1 MKTSPLAFLV
11 FVIHLVAVTTFVGA
25 QCDPV
30 VDCNGNG
37 VLDSCDIAD
46 HNSDDCD
53 GDGIPDECQISSDP
67 SLDCNQDLILDACE
81 SSLEQILNGS
91 GSDYGKGLDMT
102 SNWLAIGA
110 PNHSTGGN
118 SVGAVHLYRNIGS
131 SWVSA
136 GMLQAPS
143 LSDGAEFGYSVAIT
157 DDLLVVGAPGTDSIS
172 NSDEGAAYIY
182 RRSGLNWILEQVLEP
197 AGSNSDAE
205 FGISVDVDGERVA
218 VGAWY
223 ALTTSDS
230 GSVYLYSNDGNG
242 WNLDQLIESPDS
254 SGDKHFGAS
263 IELSGDFVAVSDPR
277 ADAGPVDD
285 AGAVYI
291 YRAFNASLWA
301 FSQKITSSSP
311 VDGGKFGYSIDLQ
324 DGQLFVGAPN
334 SGSDARGEAH
344 LFTLGGSIF
353 SFEIAFTGLSS
364 NSNLG
369 QDVAVADGGLAAG
382 AWKANGNL
390 GQVLVFQKD
399 ANGTYQFE
407 SFDPQGALSGDR
419 FGERV
424 AAGGRWI
431 AGASLVDSYVALD
444 RLIDLPDC
452 DENGVDDPCDIF
464 LGNSQDCNQDGK
476 PDSCQIADGEVSD
489 CNLDGIPDSC
499 QLDDGSEPDCNL
511 NGVIDSCDIDFG
523 TSDDCNH
530 NQIPDDCESDCN
542 QNDIEDSCEIAA
554 GTAADCN
561 SNGLLDECD
570 LIAGTDTD
578 CNNNSILDG
587 CEIADGNA
595 TDCDENGI
603 LDVCDILLDFN
614 NDCNSNQILDSCEIA
629 NGTAFDCNNNS
640 KPDICDVAFGISP
653 DCDNDL
659 IPDEC
664 ELQDG
669 SEPDCNGNNI
679 PDSCDILAG
688 IEQDC
693 EGNGIPDTCD
703 VANGALDCNENNVP
717 DVCEV
722 DVDTQL
728 PTFEGLSGDLSIS
741 ALEGSCEAPAT
752 WSEPTVTDD
761 CGVASVVSSHTSG
774 DSFPVGDTLVTYT
787 ATDVSGN
794 VNTASFTVTITD
806 DQLPSIANGP
816 TDISVSNDAGTC
828 QAVVSWDEPSAADNC
843 GIADLSSNHSA
854 TDSFPVGTTT
864 VTYTATDVNGNQTTH
879 SFNVTVSDDDLPAIH
894 GLPGPVFVNSNPG
907 FCTAAVSW
915 PAPTFS
921 DNCDDVTVDVNY
933 QSGSAFTVGVTL
945 VTYTVTDA
953 AGNVAEASFELT
965 VLDNELPTITNVPA
979 DVVLNNDEDLC
990 GAAYVWEE
998 PALSDNCGAPALTSS
1013 LQSGHVFPVG
1023 TTFVS
1028 LTVDDGN
1035 SNLVE
1040 TGFTVTV
1047 VDNTSPLISR
1057 MPADIVIEADQGG
1070 CDTLVEWEEPEAADN
1085 CGVSTL
1091 VANNVPGVY
1100 AVGTTEVVYTAQD
1113 IHGNITLES
1122 FTVTVVDSQS
1132 PELSGLPVDLSTDNL
1147 LGLCGAN
1154 LAWPEPSAADN
1165 CGVDSIES
1173 THSPGDEFPVGIT
1186 TVIYTVTDINGN
1198 VTNESFQVTIHD
1210 VDAPEIDNMPAD
1222 ITTTNDEGDCGAL
1235 VSWAEPVAWD
1245 NCEVIEL
1252 VSSHENGGFFPVGTT
1267 EVTYTAK
1274 DDSDLE
1280 YSESFLITVSD
1291 DEAPVLIGLAEQV
1304 TYSNVEGLCSGL
1316 ATWDLPSASDNCEV
1330 SEITSTH
1337 EPGWSFNV
1345 GSTLVTYTVTDIH
1358 GNSSQEVLIV
1368 VIEDTEAPTFVSVPD
1383 DIQATTE
1390 PGICTTIV
1398 NWDIPVVDDNCEIFS
1413 LSTSNLRGTEFGVG
1427 VTTVTYTATDIHG
1440 NSTDH
1445 SFVITV
1451 SDDEMPVIDPVPEIV
1466 EVNTDPGQCNA
1477 IVHWE
1482 DAFATDNCGIL
1493 SYEASHE
1500 SGDLF
1505 ELGTTTVTLTTMDIH
1520 FNVTTETFD
1529 VVVTD
1534 AEAAEF
1540 TSFPDDIQL
1549 IAEPGL
1555 CSAMADWDAATASD
1569 NCGVASIVSDRQ
1581 PGEHFDVGTTEV
1593 TFTLTDVNGNVTED
1607 SILITV
1613 EDLELPVITNLPD
1626 RITVGTEPGICL
1638 GTTSWTTPD
1647 VSDNC
1652 AVDSLVASV
1661 ESGTMLPI
1669 GETAVTYTVTDIHGN
1684 SSSQSFIVT
1693 VQDQELPQIINI
1705 PADITQTN
1713 DTGACGAV
1721 IMWDAADALDNC
1733 EVADLQSSHNSG
1745 DFFPVGTTTVTLTA
1759 TDTTGNSHSET
1770 FEVTVTDD
1778 ENPILSGVSGDLVSD
1793 SDAGECGAIVSW
1805 TDPTA
1810 TDNCGDLTLTS
1821 NHNPGD
1827 FFPVGTTVVTYVA
1840 VDQYGN
1846 ATTQHYS
1853 VTVNDVEDPQI
1864 SGMPADIQQ
1873 NTDPGICGAVVE
1885 WTLPQSSD
1893 NCDVLSLTSDYQSG
1907 ETFPEGTTTVTYTVE
1922 DIHGN
1927 SSTASFQ
1934 ITISDAEAPEF
1945 TSVPAPISVNNDLGE
1960 CGAIVEWSAPQAQD
1974 NCDVAG
1980 ITLSHQSGDQ
1990 FPVGETTVSLTVTDI
2005 HGNSTDDSFTV
2016 TVTDNESPVITDI
2029 PDSITLTNDPGECGA
2044 VVTWAEPNAADNCE
2058 VSTFEP
2064 SLPSGSFFE
2073 VGVNVVTYTAIDI
2086 YGNFSTEKFF
2096 VTVTDNENPAF
2107 ENMSADITLN
2117 SEPGLCS
2124 AVVTW
2129 VDPQPVD
2136 NCEILDSTSTHLPGD
2151 TFLVGTT
2158 EVSYSTTDIHGNS
2171 FSTSFNVTVLDE
2183 EAPMIMDMPASR
2195 QLQTDPGQCGA
2206 VALWTE
2212 PSSTDNCQVD
2222 TFVSSHN
2229 SGDFFPVGDTTV
2241 TYTSTDIHGNESS
2254 ETFVI
2259 TVDDNENPQI
2269 SGLSLDL
2276 TLDNDAGECA
2286 AVATWSEP
2294 SASDNC
2300 DIQSFTSS
2308 HASGDS
2314 FPVGST
2320 TVSYTALDIHGNE
2333 TTESFSVTVL
2343 DTENPVILGLSGDL
2357 ASTNDPGACGALITW
2372 AEPTAEDNCSIQ
2384 SLTSTHNSGDF
2395 FEVGTTT
2402 VTYTALDIHGNEL
2415 SGSFNVTISDDE
2427 NPEILG
2433 LSGDIASTNDAG
2445 ACGAVIGWTEPTAID
2460 NCDVQS
2466 LTSSHNSGDFF
2477 EVGTTTVT
2485 YTAMDIHG
2493 NMISGS
2499 FNVSVSDDENP
2510 EILGLSLDIT
2520 VSNDLGECGANVSW
2534 TEPTAQDNCEI
2545 QSFTQ
2550 THVSGT
2556 YFEVGTETV
2565 TFTAVDI
2572 HGNTISGSFD
2582 VTVNDEESPIISGLT
2597 GDLTVNNDAGDCA
2610 AVVTWN
2616 EPTITDNCDFVNVT
2630 RSHDSGSS
2638 FPVGTTEVLYEA
2650 EDIYG
2655 NQVTETFSVTVIDAE
2670 NPEILG
2676 LSGDIASTNDAGA
2689 CGAVIGWTE
2698 PTAEDNCGI
2707 QSLTSSHNSGDLFEV
2722 GTTTVTYTA
2731 IDIHGNELSGSFNVT
2746 ITDDENPVIL
2756 GLSGNIAASNDAGDC
2771 GAVITW
2777 TEPSA
2782 IDNCDVQ
2789 SLTSSHNSGDFF
2801 EVGTTTVTYTAQDI
2815 HGNEISGSFDV
2826 TVSDDENPV
2835 ILGLSGNIA
2844 ASNDAG
2850 DCGAVITWT
2859 EPSAIDNCDVQSLTS
2874 SHNSGDFF
2882 EVGTTTVTY
2891 TAMDIHGNMISGS
2904 FDVSISDDEAPV
2916 LANVP
2921 MDMVLTNDPGD
2932 CGAIATWAN
2941 PSSSDNCGVSLS
2953 QQSHDSGD
2961 FFPVGTTIVSFDIE
2975 DEAGN
2980 SASASFQ
2987 ITVLDEEN
2995 PSISGLSGDLTVN
3008 NTPGECSAVV
3018 TWSMPSASD
3027 NCGIASFEL
3036 SHDSGSTF
3044 PVGTTLVTATATDD
3058 AGNETEESFE
3068 ITVLDNENPAIIN
3081 LSGDIN
3087 LSNEIRECGATATW
3101 ADHIA
3106 VDNCG
3111 FVAVTTSHDSGDF
3124 FPVGSTVVTVTA
3136 TDDSGNETTGTFT
3149 VTVIDDEDP
3158 RILGT
3163 PTDISLENDPG
3174 ECGAVATWSAF
3185 GVVDNCPGASLEISH
3200 DSGSQFPV
3208 GQTEVVLTLTDTAGN
3223 QVLLSFFVTVADT
3236 EAPTIEAPASI
3247 AVDATPE
3254 SCDATIVVAGPQV
3267 ADNCDVATVTNN
3279 YTGASDANG
3288 TYPLGDTVIT
3298 WTVTDI
3304 HGNESSADQL
3314 ITVNVDQTDC
3324 NANGTPDVCEIASGA
3339 ASDCN
3344 SNGIPDECEADCN
3357 GNGTPDDCD
3366 IASGTSLDTNGN
3378 GTPDECETQFQ
3389 RGDANASGNVNV
3401 TDPIYILQYV
3411 LGTGPTPTC
3420 LDSADVNDDEQ
3431 LDLTDTISLLQYLF
3445 MASTPPG
3452 APFGSC
3458 GIDPDGESIGCESF
3472 STCP

>member
-25 QCDPV
+25 QCDPA

-81 SSLEQILNGS
+81 SSLEQILDGA
-91 GSDYGKGLDMT
+91 GSDYGKALDMT
-102 SNWLAIGA
+102 SNWLALGA

-136 GMLQAPS
+136 GMLQAPAIS
-143 LSDGAEFGYSVAIT
+143 AGADYGFSVAIT
-157 DDLLVVGAPGTDSIS
+157 DDLLVVGAPGS
-172 NSDEGAAYIY
+172 NSGEGAAYIY

-197 AGSNSDAE
+197 AGTNTDAE

-254 SGDKHFGAS
+254 SGEKHFGAS

-277 ADAGPVDD
+277 ADAGPIDD

-301 FSQKITSSSP
+301 FSQKIISSTP
-311 VDGGKFGYSIDLQ
+311 VDGGKFGYSIDMQ
-324 DGQLFVGAPN
+324 NDQLLVGAPD
-334 SGSDARGEAH
+334 SGTDARGEAH
-344 LFTLGGSIF
+344 LFTLSGSIF

-382 AWKANGNL
+382 AWRGNGNK

-407 SFDPQGALSGDR
+407 SFDPQGAQSGDR

-431 AGASLVDSYVALD
+431 AGASLVDSYVTLD

-523 TSDDCNH
+523 TSDDCNQ

-542 QNDIEDSCEIAA
+542 QNNIEDSCEIAA
-554 GTAADCN
+554 GTASDCN
-561 SNGLLDECD
+561 SNGLLDVCD
-570 LIAGTDTD
+570 LSAGNDTD

-587 CEIADGNA
+587 CEIADGTA
-595 TDCDENGI
+595 TDCDENGT
-603 LDVCDILLDFN
+603 LDVCDILFDFT

-629 NGTAFDCNNNS
+629 NGTAFDCNNNNT
-640 KPDICDVAFGISP
+640 PDICDVAFGVSP

-679 PDSCDILAG
+679 PDSCDILAQ

-693 EGNGIPDTCD
+693 EGNGIPDSCD

-728 PTFEGLSGDLSIS
+728 PTFAGLSGDLSIS
-741 ALEGSCEAPAT
+741 ALEASCEAPAT
-752 WSEPTVTDD
+752 WAEPTVTDD
-761 CGVASVVSSHTSG
+761 CGVASVVSSHAAG

-806 DQLPSIANGP
+806 DQAPSIANGP
-816 TDISVSNDAGTC
+816 TDISVSNEAGTC
-828 QAVVSWDEPSAADNC
+828 QAVVTWDEPSAADNC
-843 GIADLSSNHSA
+843 GIADLTSDHSA

-915 PAPTFS
+915 PEPTFS
-921 DNCDDVTVDVNY
+921 DNCDAVTVEVNH
-933 QSGSAFTVGVTL
+933 QSGSAFSVGVTL

-953 AGNVAEASFELT
+953 AGNTADASFELT

-1028 LTVDDGN
+1028 LSVDDGN

-1047 VDNTSPLISR
+1047 VDNTAPLISR

-1091 VANNVPGVY
+1091 VANNVPGIY

-1122 FTVTVVDSQS
+1122 FTVTVLDSQA
-1132 PELSGLPVDLSTDNL
+1132 PELTGLPVDLSTDNL

-1154 LAWPEPSAADN
+1154 LAWPAPSAADN
-1165 CGVDSIES
+1165 CGVASIES
-1173 THSPGDEFPVGIT
+1173 THSPGDEFPVGTT

-1198 VTNESFQVTIHD
+1198 ETNESFLVTIHD
-1210 VDAPEIDNMPAD
+1210 VDTPEIDNMPAD
-1222 ITTTNDEGDCGAL
+1222 ITSTNDEGACGAL

-1267 EVTYTAK
+1267 TVTYTAK
-1274 DDSDLE
+1274 DDSNLE
-1280 YSESFLITVSD
+1280 YSETFLVTVTD

-1304 TYSNVEGLCSGL
+1304 TFSNVEGLCSGL
-1316 ATWDLPSASDNCEV
+1316 ATWDLPSASDNCQV

-1358 GNSSQEVLIV
+1358 GNSSEETIIV
-1368 VIEDTEAPTFVSVPD
+1368 IIEDTEAPTFVSIPEE
-1383 DIQATTE
+1383 IQATTE
-1390 PGICTTIV
+1390 PGLCTTIV
-1398 NWDIPVVDDNCEIFS
+1398 DWEIPVAADNCAIFS

-1440 NSTDH
+1440 NSTDQ
-1445 SFVITV
+1445 SFVIIVT
-1451 SDDEMPVIDPVPEIV
+1451 DDEMPVIAPVPEII

-1493 SYEASHE
+1493 SYEATHQ
-1500 SGDLF
+1500 SGETFD
-1505 ELGTTTVTLTTMDIH
+1505 LGTTTVTLTTTDVH

-1540 TSFPDDIQL
+1540 TSFPENIQL

-1555 CSAMADWDAATASD
+1555 CSAMANWDAATASD
-1569 NCGVASIVSDRQ
+1569 NCGVASIVSNRQ

-1613 EDLELPVITNLPD
+1613 EDLELPVITNLPP
-1626 RITVGTEPGICL
+1626 RVTVGTEPGTCM
-1638 GTTSWTTPD
+1638 GTTSWTAPD

-1652 AVDSLVASV
+1652 AVDTLVASV

-1669 GETAVTYTVTDIHGN
+1669 GETAVTYTVTDINGN

-1693 VQDQELPQIINI
+1693 VEDQELPQILNV

-1713 DTGACGAV
+1713 DAGACGAV
-1721 IMWDAADALDNC
+1721 IMWDAAEALDNC
-1733 EVADLQSSHNSG
+1733 QVADFASSHNSG

-1759 TDTTGNSHSET
+1759 TDTTGNSHSES
-1770 FEVTVTDD
+1770 FEITVTDD
-1778 ENPILSGVSGDLVSD
+1778 ENPILSGVSGDLVID
-1793 SDAGECGAIVSW
+1793 SDLGECGAMVTW
-1805 TDPTA
+1805 NDPSA
-1810 TDNCGDLTLTS
+1810 TDNCGDLTITTS
-1821 NHNPGD
+1821 HEPGA
-1827 FFPVGTTVVTYVA
+1827 FFEVGTTLVTYQA

-1846 ATTQHYS
+1846 MTSQEYT
-1853 VTVNDVEDPQI
+1853 VTVHDVENPQI
-1864 SGMPADIQQ
+1864 SSMPADIQQ

-1885 WTLPQSSD
+1885 WMLPESSD
-1893 NCDVLSLTSDYQSG
+1893 NCAVESLVSDYQSG
-1907 ETFPEGTTTVTYTVE
+1907 ETFPEGTTTVTYIVT

-1927 SSTASFQ
+1927 SSTESFM
-1934 ITISDAEAPEF
+1934 ITVSDAEAPEF
-1945 TSVPAPISVNNDLGE
+1945 TSVPASISVNNDLGE

-1990 FPVGETTVSLTVTDI
+1990 FPVGETLVSLTVTDI

-2016 TVTDNESPVITDI
+2016 TVTDNESPVITNI
-2029 PDSITLTNDPGECGA
+2029 PDNITLTNDPGDCGA
-2044 VVTWAEPNAADNCE
+2044 VVTWAEPNAVDNCQI
-2058 VSTFEP
+2058 STFEP
-2064 SLPSGSFFE
+2064 SLPSGTFFE
-2073 VGVNVVTYTAIDI
+2073 VGVNVVTYTAVDI
-2086 YGNFSTEKFF
+2086 HGNFSSENFV
-2096 VTVTDNENPAF
+2096 VTVNDNESPALN
-2107 ENMSADITLN
+2107 NMPADITLN
-2117 SEPGLCS
+2117 SEAGLCS

-2129 VDPQPVD
+2129 AEPQPSD
-2136 NCEILDSTSTHLPGD
+2136 NCAIDASGSSHLPGD

-2158 EVSYSTTDIHGNS
+2158 EVTYSTTDIHGNS
-2171 FSTSFNVTVLDE
+2171 ISASFNVTVLDE
-2183 EAPMIMDMPASR
+2183 EMPMITDMPASR

-2206 VALWTE
+2206 MAQWTE

-2229 SGDFFPVGDTTV
+2229 SGDIFPVGDTTV
-2241 TYTSTDIHGNESS
+2241 TYTSTDIHGNQSS
-2254 ETFVI
+2254 ESFVV

-2269 SGLSLDL
+2269 SGLSLNL

-2286 AVATWSEP
+2286 AVATWTEP

-2308 HASGDS
+2308 HASGES

-2343 DTENPVILGLSGDL
+2343 DTENPVIQGLSGDL

-2372 AEPTAEDNCSIQ
+2372 TEPTAEDNCSIE

-2433 LSGDIASTNDAG
+2433 LSGDIVSTNDAG
-2445 ACGAVIGWTEPTAID
+2445 DCGALINWAEPTAAD
-2460 NCDVQS
+2460 NCSIDS
-2466 LTSSHNSGDFF
+2466 LTSTHTSGDFF

-2485 YTAMDIHG
+2485 YTAMD
-2493 NMISGS
+2493 N
-2499 FNVSVSDDENP
+2499 
-2510 EILGLSLDIT
+2510 
-2520 VSNDLGECGANVSW
+2520 
-2534 TEPTAQDNCEI
+2534 
-2545 QSFTQ
+2545 
-2550 THVSGT
+2550 
-2556 YFEVGTETV
+2556 
-2565 TFTAVDI
+2565 
-2572 HGNTISGSFD
+2572 
-2582 VTVNDEESPIISGLT
+2582 
-2597 GDLTVNNDAGDCA
+2597 
-2610 AVVTWN
+2610 
-2616 EPTITDNCDFVNVT
+2616 
-2630 RSHDSGSS
+2630 
-2638 FPVGTTEVLYEA
+2638 
-2650 EDIYG
+2650 
-2655 NQVTETFSVTVIDAE
+2655 
-2670 NPEILG
+2670 
-2676 LSGDIASTNDAGA
+2676 
-2689 CGAVIGWTE
+2689 
-2698 PTAEDNCGI
+2698 
-2707 QSLTSSHNSGDLFEV
+2707 
-2722 GTTTVTYTA
+2722 
-2731 IDIHGNELSGSFNVT
+2731 
-2746 ITDDENPVIL
+2746 
-2756 GLSGNIAASNDAGDC
+2756 
-2771 GAVITW
+2771 
-2777 TEPSA
+2777 
-2782 IDNCDVQ
+2782 
-2789 SLTSSHNSGDFF
+2789 
-2801 EVGTTTVTYTAQDI
+2801 
-2815 HGNEISGSFDV
+2815 
-2826 TVSDDENPV
+2826 
-2835 ILGLSGNIA
+2835 
-2844 ASNDAG
+2844 
-2850 DCGAVITWT
+2850 
-2859 EPSAIDNCDVQSLTS
+2859 
-2874 SHNSGDFF
+2874 
-2882 EVGTTTVTY
+2882 
-2891 TAMDIHGNMISGS
+2891 HGNMISGS
-2904 FDVSISDDEAPV
+2904 FDVTINDDEAPV
-2916 LANVP
+2916 LADVP
-2921 MDMVLTNDPGD
+2921 TDMVLKNEQGQ
-2932 CGAIATWAN
+2932 CGSVATWIN
-2941 PSSSDNCGVSLS
+2941 PSASDNCGVTLD
-2953 QQSHDSGD
+2953 QQSHDSGA
-2961 FFPVGTTIVSFDIE
+2961 FFPVGTTTVSFNIE

-2987 ITVLDEEN
+2987 ITVLDDEN
-2995 PSISGLSGDLTVN
+2995 PSITGLSGDITVN
-3008 NTPGECSAVV
+3008 NTPGECTAEV
-3018 TWSMPSASD
+3018 TWAMPNAND

-3036 SHDSGSTF
+3036 SHESGTAF
-3044 PVGTTLVTATATDD
+3044 PVGTTLVTALATDE
-3058 AGNETEESFE
+3058 AGNSTEGSFE
-3068 ITVLDNENPAIIN
+3068 VTVLDNENPAI
-3081 LSGDIN
+3081 LN
-3087 LSNEIRECGATATW
+3087 LSNDITVPNDIRECGAEVTW
-3101 ADHIA
+3101 SQHIA

-3111 FVAVTTSHDSGDF
+3111 SAEVNVSHASGDV
-3124 FPVGSTVVTVTA
+3124 FPVGETVVTVTA
-3136 TDDSGNETTGTFT
+3136 TDGAGNEISGSFT
-3149 VTVIDDEDP
+3149 VTVIDNEDP
-3158 RILGT
+3158 RLLGM
-3163 PTDISLENDPG
+3163 PNDISLENDQG
-3174 ECGAVATWSAF
+3174 ECGAIATWSAF
-3185 GVVDNCPGASLEISH
+3185 GTVDNCPGAALEISH
-3200 DSGSQFPV
+3200 ASGSLFPV
-3208 GQTEVVLTLTDTAGN
+3208 GQTEVVLTLTDVAGN
-3223 QVLLSFFVTVADT
+3223 QVVESFTVTVEDT
-3236 EAPTIEAPASI
+3236 EAPAIAAPATIS
-3247 AVDATPE
+3247 VDATPE
-3254 SCDATIVVAGPQV
+3254 SCDATIVVSGPEV
-3267 ADNCDVATVTNN
+3267 ADNCEVASVINS
-3279 YTGASDANG
+3279 YTGASDADG

-3304 HGNESSADQL
+3304 HGNESSAEQL

-3366 IASGTSLDTNGN
+3366 IASGSSLDTNGN
-3378 GTPDECETQFQ
+3378 GTPDECETQFI
-3389 RGDANASGNVNV
+3389 RGDANANGAVDV
-3401 TDPIYILQYV
+3401 TDPIYILMYIN
-3411 LGTGPTPTC
+3411 GSGPDPSC
-3420 LDSADVNDDEQ
+3420 LESANVNHGLDSFEKVDITDV
-3431 LDLTDTISLLQYLF
+3431 IYLLNYLF
-3445 MASTPPG
+3445 LASD
-3452 APFGSC
+3452 APAEPFASC
-3458 GIDPDGESIGCESF
+3458 GIEPDGVTIGCDSH
-3472 STCP
+3472 SSCP